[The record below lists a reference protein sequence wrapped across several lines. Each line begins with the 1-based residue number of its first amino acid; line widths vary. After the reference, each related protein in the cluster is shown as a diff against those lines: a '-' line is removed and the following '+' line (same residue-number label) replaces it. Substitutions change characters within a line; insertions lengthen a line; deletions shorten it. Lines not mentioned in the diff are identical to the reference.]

1 MFKRVDVTDGGARSA
16 PTQMR
21 LCMQQTVNEGLG
33 SIELGRLKSKKDGL
47 PEDHSR
53 VDIVVSRT

>member
-1 MFKRVDVTDGGARSA
+1 
-16 PTQMR
+16 MR